1 MNVIL
6 HLDYI
11 KLYQIINS
19 ISSYSLSRLIRQ
31 SPGNLYLGRITCRS
45 HVATRGAEESLQFSK
60 RYGTSK
66 NSKT

>member
-6 HLDYI
+6 HLLHYI
-11 KLYQIINS
+11 KLLTVFIMY
-19 ISSYSLSRLIRQ
+19 YLSRLIRQ

-60 RYGTSK
+60 TYGTSK